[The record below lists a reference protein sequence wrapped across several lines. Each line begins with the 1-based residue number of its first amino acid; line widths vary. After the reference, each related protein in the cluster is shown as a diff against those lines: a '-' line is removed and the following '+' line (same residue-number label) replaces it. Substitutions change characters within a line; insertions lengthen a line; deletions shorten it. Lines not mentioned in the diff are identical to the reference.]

1 MFQKYYKPAI
11 LVLGSVLAGFVLG
24 SYKDSFLRKVMPFSY
39 SSRGGVQQVSF
50 ADIAD
55 RVTPSVVSVVSTR
68 IIDANQVHDGF
79 DGWSPRRPEETGKRR
94 SLGYGSGFILD
105 GRGIVVTNGH
115 VIDDS
120 RHIAVRLNNGKE
132 YAARL
137 LGVDPETDVALL
149 KVNVREPLAPVQLGD
164 SDQVRV
170 GDWVMAIGNPFNY
183 DHTVTVGVVSAKDRK
198 IDDNPFERYIQTDA
212 AINYGSSGGPLFNAQ
227 GQVVAIN
234 SAISTKGRG
243 IGFSIPINLVK
254 DIVKQL
260 EMQGRVIRGYL
271 GLGPDAITE
280 EYARL
285 LRLPSRQGILVV
297 EVSPDSAAAKSG
309 IRRYDVI
316 TGINGTPIEGKDD
329 FFRRIAGTVPGTRI
343 RLTGLRD
350 QKGIEFDVVVRERQQ
365 LKVVPVQSRELEGDD
380 TNGLQPA
387 TGYLGISVQELTI
400 EHRKLLHLGENQGG
414 IVIVNVNEFSQA
426 ADAGLSPGDIIVEIN
441 RCPVRSLNEYQKLI
455 AESQKGGLLV
465 FLVSRSNGNSRLV
478 TMNLENR

>member
-1 MFQKYYKPAI
+1 MLQKYYKLVL

-24 SYKDSFLRKVMPFSY
+24 SHKDSFLRRVFPFSESY
-39 SSRGGVQQVSF
+39 RGGVHQVSF

-68 IIDANQVHDGF
+68 ITDADQVHEGF
-79 DGWSPRRPEETGKRR
+79 EGLPLRRPEENGKRR

-105 GRGIVVTNGH
+105 RRGVVVTNGH

-120 RHIAVRLNNGKE
+120 RHIAIRLNSGKE
-132 YAARL
+132 YTARL
-137 LGVDPETDVALL
+137 LGVDPDTDVALL
-149 KVNVREPLAPVQLGD
+149 KVNVGEPLVPVQLGD

-170 GDWVMAIGNPFNY
+170 GDWVMAVGNPFNY

-212 AINYGSSGGPLFNAQ
+212 SINYGSSGGPLFNAR
-227 GQVVAIN
+227 GQVIAIN
-234 SAISTKGRG
+234 SAISTRGRG

-254 DIVKQL
+254 GIVEQL
-260 EMQGRVIRGYL
+260 KKQGRVVRGYL

-280 EYARL
+280 EYAKFL
-285 LRLPSRQGILVV
+285 HLPSRQGILVV

-316 TGINGTPIEGKDD
+316 TKIDGTSIEGKED

-365 LKVVPVQSRELEGDD
+365 LKAVPVESREPEGDG
-380 TNGLQPA
+380 TNGARPPA
-387 TGYLGISVQELTI
+387 GYMGISVQELTI
-400 EHRKLLHLGENQGG
+400 EQRKLLHLGENQGR
-414 IVIVNVNEFSQA
+414 IVIVNVNEFCQA

-441 RCPVRSLNEYQKLI
+441 RCPVRSLSEYQKLI
-455 AESQKGGLLV
+455 AESQKGKLLV
-465 FLVSRSNGNSRLV
+465 LLVSRPNGNSRLV
-478 TMNLENR
+478 TLNFENQ